1 MNLNLSQSQFQDTFF
16 VAQAQLTP
24 YRQLRQLELEL
35 RSIED
40 ALMRNSFSERK
51 LKLKLEELDPSKPK
65 HAIKIDEINWDLK
78 QQEQL
83 KQDAL
88 ARKANFEALKAE
100 LLAHVPQEYWDQG
113 FEAAEA
119 EHWVLHF
126 SRKMAFEQYALGR
139 PSVQTMEQVSL
150 LPVDMQKAIAL
161 TSEKQ
166 VLELTGTVNAE
177 TQVLTGPSDEAQS
190 S

>member
-1 MNLNLSQSQFQDTFF
+1 MQINLGQSQFQDTFF

-24 YRQLRQLELEL
+24 YRQLRQIELEL

-40 ALMRNSFSERK
+40 ALMRGSFQERK
-51 LKLKLEELDPSKPK
+51 LKVKISKLDPQDPEQ
-65 HAIKIDEINWDLK
+65 AIEIDEANWDLR

-83 KQDAL
+83 AHDAL
-88 ARKANFEALKAE
+88 ARKANFEALKEE
-100 LLAHVPQEYWDQG
+100 LIVNVPKSYWDLG
-113 FEAAEA
+113 YEAAEA

-139 PSVQTMEQVSL
+139 PSVQTIEQVSL

-161 TSEKQ
+161 EGQKQ
-166 VLELTGTVNAE
+166 VLQLTGTVNAE
-177 TQVLTGPSDEAQS
+177 TQVLPSPSKEA
-190 S
+190 

>member
-1 MNLNLSQSQFQDTFF
+1 MNLGQSQFQDTFF

-24 YRQLRQLELEL
+24 YRQLRQIELEL
-35 RSIED
+35 RQIED
-40 ALMRNSFSERK
+40 SLMRTSFQERK

-65 HAIKIDEINWDLK
+65 QAIKIDEIHWDLK

-83 KQDAL
+83 KLDAL
-88 ARKANFEALKAE
+88 ARKANFEALKEE
-100 LLAHVPQEYWDQG
+100 LLANVPKSYWDLG
-113 FEAAEA
+113 YEAAEA

-139 PSVQTMEQVSL
+139 PSVQTIEQVSL

-161 TSEKQ
+161 EGQKQ
-166 VLELTGTVNAE
+166 VLQLTGTVNAE